1 MGLKWKGELLLTD
14 VGFWFIGI
22 ALAYTL
28 LLILIGQVARKRAAD
43 GSGYFIGGRSFNKWF
58 VAVCITG
65 LFSGSA
71 YISILELSYLQGVSA
86 VWYGVA
92 ETVQVLLIALIFIAP
107 FRKKALVTISGLI
120 GDHYGSKVRALA
132 GAITGFT
139 FPMWSVA
146 TALAFASAMTVFTG
160 ISLIVSVA
168 ITAFLLYLYLRLGG
182 MWSIGFTQ
190 LSNVIVFAIM
200 LIIGF
205 YAFTINPGF
214 AGLKQLMTEKPEMFT
229 ASNAGLQTIIVWFG
243 TFLINVVLAQAAF
256 QMALSCKT
264 EKEGQQGLLLAAL
277 FGLPL
282 IIGAVVFGLAA
293 AYVVPGETLALQA
306 IPLYLMETLPAPLV
320 GLFFLGF
327 WAAAL
332 SWGAPCQFSGATS
345 LGRDVGMAFN
355 PKAREADLIKYT
367 QRSLLI
373 LTVFMVVFA
382 LLRSEQSAWWNVL
395 AWTTRNSATFAPV
408 IAALLWPA
416 VSKRAVFVSLFT
428 GSFAGL
434 IWYHLGGWAVND
446 FFLNTHPVW
455 VGMTANIST
464 ICLITVIERAKE
476 IRVDKDG
483 RFKKLGYVGLMLTF
497 ALLVFVASSFNSLY
511 ETGLIGLVIFF
522 ISLSLFASLIGFV
535 TIRENSS
542 QVHLAQEG
550 KVHV

>member
-1 MGLKWKGELLLTD
+1 MTD

-22 ALAYTL
+22 AVAYTL
-28 LLILIGQVARKRAAD
+28 LLISISQIAKKRAAD
-43 GSGYFIGGRSFNKWF
+43 GHGFFIGGRNFNKWF
-58 VAVCITG
+58 VSVCITG

-71 YISILELSYLQGVSA
+71 YIAILELSYLKGVSA

-92 ETVQVLLIALIFIAP
+92 ETVQVLIIALVFIAP

-120 GDHYGSKVRALA
+120 GDHYGEKVRALA
-132 GAITGFT
+132 GAITAFT

-160 ISLIVSVA
+160 IPLIVSVA
-168 ITAFLLYLYLRLGG
+168 ITAFLLYLYLQLGG

-190 LSNVIVFAIM
+190 LSNVIVFAVM
-200 LIIGF
+200 LLIGF
-205 YAFTINPGF
+205 YAFLVNPGMD
-214 AGLKQLMTEKPEMFT
+214 GLKELMAQKPEMFAWDHT
-229 ASNAGLQTIIVWFG
+229 GAQTIIVWFG
-243 TFLINVVLAQAAF
+243 TFIINVVLAQAAF
-256 QMALSCKT
+256 QMALSCKD
-264 EKEGQQGLLLAAL
+264 EKEGQKGLLLAAL

-282 IIGAVVFGLAA
+282 IIGAVLFGLAA
-293 AYVVPGETLALQA
+293 AYAVPGERLALQA

-345 LGRDVGMAFN
+345 LGRDFGKAVR
-355 PKAREADLIKYT
+355 PKAKETDLIRYT
-367 QRSLLI
+367 KISLLL
-373 LTVFMVVFA
+373 LTVLMVVFA

-416 VSKRAVFVSLFT
+416 ATKRAAFFSLFA

-434 IWYHLGGWAVND
+434 LWYHLSGWSVNE

-455 VGMTANIST
+455 VGMSANIAT
-464 ICLITVIERAKE
+464 ICLVTILERRGEIKFIMKGKFKSIGILGLTVAAALIA
-476 IRVDKDG
+476 
-483 RFKKLGYVGLMLTF
+483 F
-497 ALLVFVASSFNSLY
+497 AATSFDLLY
-511 ETGLIGLVIFF
+511 RTGVIGLVLFFVIIGIF
-522 ISLSLFASLIGFV
+522 ISLISFVRLKEHDAQKSLLAEGR
-535 TIRENSS
+535 T
-542 QVHLAQEG
+542 VHDY
-550 KVHV
+550 